1 MGIHLDKKT
10 VNELTKPAIYFDD
23 ELMGYGVR
31 VRESSKGKL
40 LKAYV
45 IQYRVNGVQHRLKLG
60 DTNKLSPDQA
70 RKLASEMLAKVIL
83 GTNPAEERQ
92 TERVATSMTFSK
104 AVAEYLDVM
113 GRELRAAS
121 LKVKTIYLCKEKY
134 FGDLHRLPVSKV
146 TRSDVSSAVNKITT
160 GSGATSARDARAHLS
175 AFFTWCIRNDHADAN
190 PVINSVDPKVVPKRK
205 GVVLNDSELVTIWKA
220 CEDAGEYGAVIRL
233 MILTGCRRQEM
244 GSLRWSWIDLDRGTI
259 TIPGNAQDGG
269 RFQGTKNHR
278 DLVLP
283 ISPLMREI
291 IGSVPRMVDRDPL
304 FGTRGPTGFTDWQER
319 SLDADI
325 TKSWVLHDI
334 RRSVASGLARLKVQP
349 HVISELLNHV
359 SGGHRAKV
367 TGQIYI
373 DPDAYVEE
381 VKAAL
386 IRWSNHIGN
395 LLSGKKGK
403 IIQMRA

>member
-1 MGIHLDKKT
+1 MGILTRKYIDS
-10 VNELTKPAIYFDD
+10 LTKPAIHFDD
-23 ELMGYGVR
+23 ELKGYGVR
-31 VRESSKGKL
+31 VRPGAKGL
-40 LKAYV
+40 LKNYV
-45 IQYRVNGVQHRLKLG
+45 IQYRVNGIQHRLKLG
-60 DTNKLSPDQA
+60 DCNKLNPDQA

-104 AVAEYLDVM
+104 AVTEYLDVM

-121 LKVKTIYLCKEKY
+121 LKVKTIYLTKEKY
-134 FGDLHRLPVSKV
+134 FGDLHRMPISKIA
-146 TRSDVSSAVNKITT
+146 RSDVSSAVNKITG

-175 AFFTWCIRNDHADAN
+175 AFFTWCIRNGHADAN

-205 GVVLNDSELVTIWKA
+205 GVVLDDDDLMAIWRA
-220 CEDAGEYGAVIRL
+220 CGDADEEYAKVIRL
-233 MILTGCRRQEM
+233 LLLTGCRRQEI

-259 TIPGNAQDGG
+259 TIPGDIQGCG
-269 RFQGTKNHR
+269 RFEGAKNHR
-278 DLVLP
+278 GLVLP
-283 ISPLMREI
+283 ISPLMASI
-291 IGSVPRMVDRDPL
+291 IESVPRIMDRDPL
-304 FGTRGPTGFTDWQER
+304 FGTRAEGFSRWGER
-319 SLDADI
+319 IDAR
-325 TKSWVLHDI
+325 TKKPWKVHDL

-349 HVISELLNHV
+349 HIISELLNHV

-386 IRWSNHIGN
+386 LRWSNHIGN

-403 IIQMRA
+403 LIQMRA